1 MEMWTSLL
9 IVLAVFALGDVISIL
24 TKARISSLFVIMMTF
39 LILFLTH
46 TIPPDIVKR
55 AGLETL
61 GPIAIGMLLVNMGS
75 SVDVR
80 MLKREWRSVVGSII
94 SMIIAVVSCLAM
106 IPLIGRENALASAPV
121 INGGVIATNTMVAA
135 ALEKGLPLTAALA
148 AFLYATQKF
157 VGTLPASYFGL
168 RAARHYLADFRRAKK
183 DDPTFVFASQ
193 RTENNPWRQTFAER
207 HERHYTAYI
216 CLFIGALCSYVGFWG
231 GVFTHK
237 WVGLTIWCMLFGIG
251 LRALGLVPPNFM
263 KNHGVSTGFFMFG
276 VLTVIVPSLAKV
288 DLSMLPQ
295 LGFFVACVFALTLLG
310 IVVVFKVLPVWKI
323 VGDRDLAIGIAM
335 CQMIGY
341 PGTQLISDEIAKTVG
356 ETDEEVDYLSTRIG
370 TAYVISGFTSVT
382 IFSIIVASIM
392 AHLL

>member
-55 AGLETL
+55 AGLGTL

-80 MLKREWRSVVGSII
+80 MLKREWRSVAGSII

-168 RAARHYLADFRRAKK
+168 RAARRYLADFRRAKK

-193 RTENNPWRQTFAER
+193 RAENNPRRQTFAER
-207 HERHYTAYI
+207 HGRHYTAYI
-216 CLFIGALCSYVGFWG
+216 CLFIGALCSYVGF
-231 GVFTHK
+231 
-237 WVGLTIWCMLFGIG
+237 FG
-251 LRALGLVPPNFM
+251 A
-263 KNHGVSTGFFMFG
+263 VS
-276 VLTVIVPSLAKV
+276 
-288 DLSMLPQ
+288 LPIN
-295 LGFFVACVFALTLLG
+295 GWA
-310 IVVVFKVLPVWKI
+310 
-323 VGDRDLAIGIAM
+323 
-335 CQMIGY
+335 
-341 PGTQLISDEIAKTVG
+341 
-356 ETDEEVDYLSTRIG
+356 
-370 TAYVISGFTSVT
+370 
-382 IFSIIVASIM
+382 
-392 AHLL
+392 